1 VDKIDRKLLNLLQED
16 ASRTNARLAEEVG
29 LSPSSCLRRIRR
41 LTSAGIIDRIV
52 AILNPAKA
60 DRRMKA
66 IVTVELAR
74 HGEQQ
79 TRRFLALAAEERA
92 VIQAYSVSGQTD
104 VVLMLRLA
112 DMAEFDALC
121 ERLFREGRNVA
132 RYYTMFVIRT
142 AKESTDPALE
152 TQNCDCST
160 ATLPVAAAGDRHLT
174 IQHRPIGA
182 PRVTAALA
190 SNPTPLLWIG
200 RACNARPE
208 RNEPAHDTTE
218 SPNQEK
224 RDWLDMSRRRLQSL
238 IETDRPVVPVPNP
251 ADILDKIEDDRRYA
265 PYHCR
270 PIDSKLPDP
279 FQQIVKGHSDH
290 NDIGSRGEENG
301 CTEG

>member
-1 VDKIDRKLLNLLQED
+1 LQED

-41 LTSAGIIDRIV
+41 LTSAGVIDRIV

-66 IVTVELAR
+66 IVTVELER

-79 TRRFLALAAEERA
+79 TRRFLALAAEEKA

-142 AKESTDPALE
+142 AKET
-152 TQNCDCST
+152 T
-160 ATLPVAAAGDRHLT
+160 A
-174 IQHRPIGA
+174 I
-182 PRVTAALA
+182 
-190 SNPTPLLWIG
+190 PL
-200 RACNARPE
+200 
-208 RNEPAHDTTE
+208 
-218 SPNQEK
+218 
-224 RDWLDMSRRRLQSL
+224 
-238 IETDRPVVPVPNP
+238 
-251 ADILDKIEDDRRYA
+251 
-265 PYHCR
+265 
-270 PIDSKLPDP
+270 
-279 FQQIVKGHSDH
+279 
-290 NDIGSRGEENG
+290 
-301 CTEG
+301 